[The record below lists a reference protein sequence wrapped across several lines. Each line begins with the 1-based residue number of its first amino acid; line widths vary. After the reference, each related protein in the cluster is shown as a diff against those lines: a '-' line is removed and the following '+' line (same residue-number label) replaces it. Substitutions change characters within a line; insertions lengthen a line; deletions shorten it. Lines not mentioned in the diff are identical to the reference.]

1 MKFQLGQRIKGQMV
15 CLSIHPDCWIEI
27 ERRLYASK
35 VQNKLYN
42 PSFYQSIKTKVFWL
56 LSGLGPEYESFATA
70 MLKPPV
76 PSYADLIPLLQSHE
90 LRSKGHQS
98 DLTN

>member
-1 MKFQLGQRIKGQMV
+1 L
-15 CLSIHPDCWIEI
+15 
-27 ERRLYASK
+27 
-35 VQNKLYN
+35 
-42 PSFYQSIKTKVFWL
+42 QSICDQLNAIGKPVVDQNKVFWL
-56 LSGLGPEYESFATA
+56 LSVLGPEYESFATA